1 MKSYYGL
8 TQSVYNGTVLVQQE
22 TTSYTTAE
30 LRTIVKNYLEN
41 QTNTLPDG
49 WRVQYKEFQYDVYE
63 HTKEVPVL
71 NMKEQWPL
79 K

>member
-1 MKSYYGL
+1 MKSFYGL

-41 QTNTLPDG
+41 RTNTLPDG
-49 WRVQYKEFQYDVYE
+49 WTVQYKEFESQVYE
-63 HTKEVPVL
+63 HTREVPIL
-71 NMKEQWPL
+71 HEKQ
-79 K
+79 